1 MQDPATRANGAGDGG
16 VRGPV
21 QAAPT
26 GSGCRRRGR
35 WTGCAAARPNWWH
48 GGAAKSAA
56 QIDGREQ
63 GRSAQGSWRRI
74 SSTTTASRQE
84 QHREVE
90 GGREGRWW

>member
-56 QIDGREQ
+56 
-63 GRSAQGSWRRI
+63 
-74 SSTTTASRQE
+74 
-84 QHREVE
+84 
-90 GGREGRWW
+90 